1 VILPETSLHHAAKI
15 GEDLRA
21 LVEAHAF
28 VAEDKNIR
36 VTISVGVG
44 TLTDDMAQGDL
55 YKSADEML
63 YRAKRTGRNRV
74 CYDLLQFD

>member
-1 VILPETSLHHAAKI
+1 MILPETSLHNAAKF
-15 GEDLRA
+15 GEELRA

-44 TLTDDMAQGDL
+44 TLQDDMALADL

-63 YRAKRTGRNRV
+63 YRAKRNGRNRV
-74 CYDLLQFD
+74 SYDLLQFE